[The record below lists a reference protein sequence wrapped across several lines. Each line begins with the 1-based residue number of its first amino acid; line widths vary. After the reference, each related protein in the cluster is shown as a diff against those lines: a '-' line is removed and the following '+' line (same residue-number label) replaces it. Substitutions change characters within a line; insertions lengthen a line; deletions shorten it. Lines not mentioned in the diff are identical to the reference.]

1 MSQLALTNVTVI
13 AGPGTPPAHSVTVLV
28 RGTQI
33 VRIGRDIA
41 IPTGTETYDL
51 AGQYMTTYGFTGFHA
66 TSRPA
71 C

>member
-13 AGPGTPPAHSVTVLV
+13 TGPGTPPAHSVTVLV

-41 IPTGTETYDL
+41 IPADTETYDL
-51 AGQYMTTYGFTGFHA
+51 GGQYLSTYGFTGFHA
-66 TSRPA
+66 TTR
-71 C
+71 